1 MVQKPKSINLLIP
14 QYADSSLV
22 LKSNHG
28 IPFKSSVLKT
38 PTPLDGS
45 INKSHFEPG
54 NYGSPSILQARLFT
68 NARKG
73 LKPQVS
79 NHKNVKYDGTPTPG
93 IPWVS
98 PMSATPLKDISRTSL
113 GVLPDNDLH
122 HGQFDSDLPEMEQ
135 NGFAEQLQSRGPLYS
150 HKVTANVIAM
160 SGGHCGFPSDSAQVS
175 GKRIHPER
183 SDDGLRRMTYGDDAI
198 DIGSSG
204 REKGFTADD
213 GIVNGGPRWRS
224 DESSD
229 EEDEHNLERAVK
241 GASYRTPRRGIRRS
255 SCKMR
260 IVSSPFLLAEPLIK
274 CGFLAGL
281 HFCSMSSNSVSVLLS
296 SFSLACV
303 EYGFFYLV
311 NHGVEEEL
319 LARVFEESRKFFS
332 LPLAAK
338 MNLLRKEHRGY
349 TPLYAENLDPSSSS
363 KGDSKESF
371 YIGPLEKSCLNQW
384 PSQVLLAREFQNFSL
399 LGDPPWSLTIAKLC
413 ELGHF
418 EEQIFGA
425 SAHSDYGMITL
436 LVTDGVPGLQV
447 CREKFKDPQT
457 WENVFHMNG
466 AFIVNI
472 GDMMERWT
480 NCLFRSTLHRVMPTG
495 QERYSLAFFLD
506 PNTECIVQ
514 CLGSCCSESRPQR
527 FPPIRSGDY
536 LKERLMLTYG
546 S

>member
-1 MVQKPKSINLLIP
+1 MAEAAKLPIIDLSSTDLI
-14 QYADSSLV
+14 S
-22 LKSNHG
+22 
-28 IPFKSSVLKT
+28 
-38 PTPLDGS
+38 
-45 INKSHFEPG
+45 
-54 NYGSPSILQARLFT
+54 
-68 NARKG
+68 
-73 LKPQVS
+73 
-79 NHKNVKYDGTPTPG
+79 
-93 IPWVS
+93 
-98 PMSATPLKDISRTSL
+98 
-113 GVLPDNDLH
+113 
-122 HGQFDSDLPEMEQ
+122 
-135 NGFAEQLQSRGPLYS
+135 
-150 HKVTANVIAM
+150 TAN
-160 SGGHCGFPSDSAQVS
+160 F
-175 GKRIHPER
+175 
-183 SDDGLRRMTYGDDAI
+183 
-198 DIGSSG
+198 
-204 REKGFTADD
+204 
-213 GIVNGGPRWRS
+213 
-224 DESSD
+224 
-229 EEDEHNLERAVK
+229 
-241 GASYRTPRRGIRRS
+241 IRQ
-255 SCKMR
+255 
-260 IVSSPFLLAEPLIK
+260 
-274 CGFLAGL
+274 
-281 HFCSMSSNSVSVLLS
+281 
-296 SFSLACV
+296 ACV

-384 PSQVLLAREFQNFSL
+384 PSQELLPSWRPTMESYYCKVMSAGKKLISL
-399 LGDPPWSLTIAKLC
+399 IALALNLDKDYFEKIGALDEPESFLRLLHYPG

-436 LVTDGVPGLQV
+436 LVTDGVPGLQAYVYSTSV

-527 FPPIRSGDY
+527 LLCAPF
-536 LKERLMLTYG
+536 LLT
-546 S
+546 SFKKLVLL